1 MPANN
6 MNVVIIDDDHEDL
19 LRVQQCLHQILGEMK
34 IPYKILTSDSFSGL
48 SPQPH
53 TFYVLD
59 IDMPGQDG
67 FKIAKEINDW
77 QPSSAIVFCTNH
89 MHLIHDAMRPNT
101 LYFVNKS
108 NLREQM
114 TLAVK
119 KYIANRG
126 LAEDFQFQFMKHSFS
141 IPWSDIICF
150 NTSGNNLL
158 ITVTNTPEP
167 YAVHK
172 SMKSIRDDALKN
184 HFISCTSSY
193 MINMYHI
200 KTIKDPYVYLSEGK
214 KIKAGAR
221 AIRYVEEARLSFLL
235 RL

>member
-1 MPANN
+1 MPANK
-6 MNVVIIDDDHEDL
+6 MNVVIIDDDHDDL
-19 LRVQQCLHQILGEMK
+19 LRVQQCLYQILREME
-34 IPYKILTSDSFSGL
+34 IDYQILTADSFSSL

-59 IDMPGQDG
+59 IDMPGEDG
-67 FKIAKEINDW
+67 FKIAKQINDW

-108 NLREQM
+108 NLKEQM
-114 TLAVK
+114 TLAVR

-126 LAEDFQFQFMKHSFS
+126 LAEDFHFQFMKQNYSV
-141 IPWSDIICF
+141 PWSDIICF
-150 NTSGNNLL
+150 NTEGNNLL
-158 ITVTNTPEP
+158 ITVINTPDP

-172 SMKSIRDDALKN
+172 SMKSIRADAIKN

-193 MINMYHI
+193 MINLYHI

-214 KIKAGAR
+214 KVKAGKR
-221 AIRYVEEARLSFLL
+221 AIKGVEEARLSFLL
-235 RL
+235 RI

>member
-1 MPANN
+1 
-6 MNVVIIDDDHEDL
+6 MNVVIIDDNHDDL
-19 LRVQQCLHQILGEMK
+19 LRVQHCLNQILGEME
-34 IPYKILTSDSFSGL
+34 ITYQIITADNFNSL

-67 FKIAKEINDW
+67 FNIAKVINEW

-108 NLREQM
+108 NLKEQM
-114 TLAVK
+114 TLAVR

-126 LAEDFQFQFMKHSFS
+126 MAEDFHFQFMRKSYS

-150 NTSGNNLL
+150 NTDGNNMQ
-158 ITVTNTPEP
+158 ITVVNTPAP
-167 YAVHK
+167 YHVHK

-184 HFISCTSSY
+184 HFISCSASY
-193 MINMYHI
+193 MINLYHI
-200 KTIKDPYVYLSEGK
+200 KKIKYPYIYLSGDN
-214 KIKAGAR
+214 KIKVGR
-221 AIRYVEEARLSFLL
+221 RVIRYVEEARLSFLL